1 MGVWVFNYEIDYVMV
16 KVDGI
21 VSELVEVV
29 VLYFFFIFIRDILRE
44 LSWSYVVFDKGWEKK

>member
-1 MGVWVFNYEIDYVMV
+1 MV

-44 LSWSYVVFDKGWEKK
+44 LSRSYVVFDKGWEKK